1 MKYILDRDTVLEILN
16 QATKFTSSR
25 GITLPVLQGV
35 LLTAKKDAIT
45 FSSTNLNVFYERTLQ
60 ITSDEADEMKVVV
73 DAKKVTEFLALLSAG
88 DVEMNLEKTKVSFVQ
103 KKAKGAFALTDAGDF
118 PAAPELTE
126 KPLEIETKTLQS
138 VVPFLSF
145 STAKDETRPVL
156 TAICLTTRDGK
167 PLFVSTD
174 GFRLSLCEMKESLVD
189 VPTLVPADFLQEV
202 LRQVKEE
209 KSIQV
214 TISKEQHMLKVVSA
228 DATYH
233 TRLIEGDFPPYEK
246 VIPSSVITTVTCN
259 ADELQRATKLVSV
272 FARESSNIVLF
283 TISPT
288 GLTLKPKGDMA
299 EEAGTTID
307 AKVEGE
313 SLQVAFNNR
322 FILEYLSH
330 SRTKD
335 ITMEFLRADAPVV
348 FKETGEYEGSMH
360 IIMPVRVQA

>member
-1 MKYILDRDTVLEILN
+1 MKYILDRDAMLEILN
-16 QATKFTSSR
+16 QATKFTSNR
-25 GITLPVLQGV
+25 GITLPILQGV
-35 LLTAKKDAIT
+35 LLHATKEAIT
-45 FSSTNLNVFYERTLQ
+45 FSATNLNVFYERTLQ
-60 ITSDEADEMKVVV
+60 SSSDESGEMRVVI
-73 DAKKVTEFLALLSAG
+73 DAKKITEFLSLLSAG
-88 DVEMNLEKTKVSFVQ
+88 DVEMALDKTKVSFVQ

-118 PAAPELTE
+118 PAAPELVE
-126 KPLEIETKTLQS
+126 SAVDLETKVLQS

-156 TAICLTTRDGK
+156 TAICLTTRDSK
-167 PLFVSTD
+167 PLLVSTD
-174 GFRLSLCEMKESLVD
+174 GFRLSLCDVKVSLTD

-202 LRQVKEE
+202 LRQVKDE
-209 KSIQV
+209 KSIKV
-214 TISKEQHMLKVVSA
+214 TISKEQHMLKVVSEQ
-228 DATYH
+228 ATYH

-246 VIPSSVITTVTCN
+246 VIPSSVITTVTCSV
-259 ADELQRATKLVSV
+259 DELQRATKLVSV

-288 GLTLKPKGDMA
+288 GLTLKPKGEMA
-299 EEAGTTID
+299 DEAGTTID

-330 SRTKD
+330 ARTKD
-335 ITMEFLRADAPVV
+335 VTMEFLRADAPVV
-348 FKETGEYEGSMH
+348 FREVGEHEGSMH